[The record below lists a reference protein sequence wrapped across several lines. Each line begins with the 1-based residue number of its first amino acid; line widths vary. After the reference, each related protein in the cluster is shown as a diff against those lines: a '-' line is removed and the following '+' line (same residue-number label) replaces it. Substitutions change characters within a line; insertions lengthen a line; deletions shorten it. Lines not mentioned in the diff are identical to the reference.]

1 MIACSYI
8 RLPRKRP
15 QYGMPYSVLR
25 TLFCSKIEKEPPQ
38 RLSEAAGSCGGSE
51 CLKHC
56 SVVICQNVK
65 HHYGSVGVVVGV
77 GEVFVS
83 CATNTIGLVFVRSL
97 TIFCRITEYGSET
110 VRSSSSPE
118 VFCHDPNA

>member
-8 RLPRKRP
+8 RLP
-15 QYGMPYSVLR
+15 QYGMLYSVLR

-56 SVVICQNVK
+56 SAVICHNVK
-65 HHYGSVGVVVGV
+65 HHYGSVGV

-97 TIFCRITEYGSET
+97 TIFCRIAEYGSET
-110 VRSSSSPE
+110 VRLSSSPE

>member
-8 RLPRKRP
+8 RLP
-15 QYGMPYSVLR
+15 QYGMLYSVLR

-38 RLSEAAGSCGGSE
+38 RLSEAAGSCGGFE

-56 SVVICQNVK
+56 SAVICHNVK

-110 VRSSSSPE
+110 VRLSSSPE